1 VLGTG
6 VIALSGSSGTGVAS
20 GVPPAA
26 SNDQLA
32 GLSQNQEPA
41 GGGAWIVGAL
51 A

>member
-6 VIALSGSSGTGVAS
+6 VIALSGSSGTGVAT
-20 GVPPAA
+20 GA

-51 A
+51 AQMR

>member
-1 VLGTG
+1 V
-6 VIALSGSSGTGVAS
+6 
-20 GVPPAA
+20 

-51 A
+51 AQRRRYI